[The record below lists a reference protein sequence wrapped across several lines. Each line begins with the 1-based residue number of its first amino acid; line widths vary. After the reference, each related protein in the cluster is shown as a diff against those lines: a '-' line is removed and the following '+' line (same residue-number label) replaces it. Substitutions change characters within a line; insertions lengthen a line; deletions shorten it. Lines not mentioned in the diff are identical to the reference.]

1 MIDRYTRKEMA
12 ELWTKQK
19 KFETWLEVELNATD
33 AWVKL
38 GKVPAEDAAAMRRNA
53 RFTVERIEEIEEST
67 RHDVVAFTRCV
78 AESLG
83 EESKYLHFGLTSTD
97 VVDTALAS
105 IVSRACDI
113 LEDDVHTLID
123 VLARQAVK
131 YKMTPC
137 MGRTHGVHAEPTTLG
152 LKFALWYA
160 EMKRNLERL
169 EHAHKSIRVG
179 KISGAVGTYA
189 NVDPFVEQY
198 VCKQMGLEPS
208 PISTQVL
215 QRDRYA
221 ELMTTFAILGSSL
234 EKFATEVRGLQKT
247 ELREVEEPFRAGQKG
262 SSAMPH
268 KRNPINCEKVCGLS
282 RVLRGYA
289 VTALEDVALW
299 HERDISHSSVERIIL
314 PDATS
319 LLDHMFVVM
328 IRILGDLFVYPENME
343 RSMSMSYGLTNSQ
356 HVLLTL
362 IEKGMLRETAY
373 DCVQRN
379 AMRAWEEKIPFRT
392 LIEQEPVVRERLS
405 QEELDACFDLSYHY
419 RHVDEVFRRLG
430 LEA

>member
-1 MIDRYTRKEMA
+1 MIDRYTRPEMA
-12 ELWTKQK
+12 ALWTKQK

-38 GKVPAEDAAAMRRNA
+38 GKVPAEAAAEMRKNA
-53 RFTVERIEEIEEST
+53 KFTVERVEEIEQST

-97 VVDTALAS
+97 VVDTALSS
-105 IVSRACDI
+105 IVSQALDI
-113 LEDDVHTLID
+113 IEADMRKFID
-123 VLARQAVK
+123 VLAAQAVK

-160 EMKRNLERL
+160 EMQRNLERM
-169 EHAHKSIRVG
+169 EHAHKITRVG

-221 ELMTTFAILGSSL
+221 ELMSIIAITGCSL

-247 ELREVEEPFRAGQKG
+247 ELREVEERGPEGFFCDAAQAQPDQLRKNLRPLPRAARLCDGG
-262 SSAMPH
+262 D
-268 KRNPINCEKVCGLS
+268 GG
-282 RVLRGYA
+282 RG
-289 VTALEDVALW
+289 ALA
-299 HERDISHSSVERIIL
+299 
-314 PDATS
+314 
-319 LLDHMFVVM
+319 
-328 IRILGDLFVYPENME
+328 
-343 RSMSMSYGLTNSQ
+343 
-356 HVLLTL
+356 
-362 IEKGMLRETAY
+362 
-373 DCVQRN
+373 
-379 AMRAWEEKIPFRT
+379 
-392 LIEQEPVVRERLS
+392 
-405 QEELDACFDLSYHY
+405 
-419 RHVDEVFRRLG
+419 
-430 LEA
+430 

>member
-1 MIDRYTRKEMA
+1 MIDRYTSERMA
-12 ELWTKQK
+12 ALWSLEHKYA
-19 KFETWLEVELNATD
+19 TWLEVELLATE
-33 AWVKL
+33 AWAKI
-38 GKVPAEDAAAMRRNA
+38 GAVPEADAAKMRRDA
-53 RFTVERIEEIEEST
+53 RFTVERIAEIEAST

-97 VVDTALAS
+97 VVDTALSATVVKAVDFL
-105 IVSRACDI
+105 IEDTAAMLEI
-113 LEDDVHTLID
+113 LKN
-123 VLARQAVK
+123 QAVR
-131 YKMTPC
+131 YKETVI

-160 EMKRNLERL
+160 DMSRNLTRL
-169 EHAHKSIRVG
+169 ERARETVCVG

-198 VCKQMGLEPS
+198 VCEHMGLQPS

-221 ELMTTFAILGSSL
+221 ELLSTIAITGSCL
-234 EKFATEVRGLQKT
+234 EKIATEIRSLQRT
-247 ELREVEEPFRAGQKG
+247 EIREVEEPFRSGQKG

-282 RVLRGYA
+282 RLLRGYA
-289 VTALEDVALW
+289 MTAMEDIALW

-319 LLDHMFVVM
+319 LLEHMFATM
-328 IRILGDLFVYPENME
+328 NRILKDLYVYPENME
-343 RSMSMSYGLTNSQ
+343 RSMRLSYDLPYSQ
-356 HVLLTL
+356 QVLLTL
-362 IEKGMLRETAY
+362 IGSGMLRGTAY
-373 DCVQRN
+373 DLVQKT
-379 AMRAWEEKIPFRT
+379 AMQAWQEQTSFKELILHNEE
-392 LIEQEPVVRERLS
+392 VREKLT
-405 QEELDACFDLSYHY
+405 EEEILACFKREHHL
-419 RHVDEVFRRLG
+419 RHVNDIYHRLK
-430 LEA
+430 LE